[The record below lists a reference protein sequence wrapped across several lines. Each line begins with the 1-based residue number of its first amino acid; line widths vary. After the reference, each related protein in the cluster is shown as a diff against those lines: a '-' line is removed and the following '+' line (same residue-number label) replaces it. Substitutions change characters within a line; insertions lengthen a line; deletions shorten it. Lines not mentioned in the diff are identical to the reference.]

1 MPRHTENALT
11 DRKIQN
17 AKSTKKQYK
26 LFDGKGLFVLIH
38 PNGSKYFRW
47 DYTFEGKRKTLA
59 LGVYPETTLKQVRKI

>member
-17 AKSTKKQYK
+17 AKPATIQFK
-26 LFDGKGLFVLIH
+26 LYDGKGLFVLIH

-47 DYTFEGKRKTLA
+47 DYTFEGKEKPWH
-59 LGVYPETTLKQVRKI
+59 LGFTLKPH

>member
-17 AKSTKKQYK
+17 AKSKNKQYK
-26 LFDGKGLFVLIH
+26 LFDGKNLFLLIH

-47 DYTFEGKRKTLA
+47 DYTFEG
-59 LGVYPETTLKQVRKI
+59 